1 MGFFYNMITQKLKIA
16 IQGYEGC
23 FHQIVAHKFFGTN
36 IETLPCDTFREVARK
51 VKNGEADYGVM
62 AIENSIAGSIIANY
76 GILQDEDVQVSG
88 EVYLPIVQNLMVL
101 PGVTLDQITEVESHP
116 MALLQCVDYLDSHP
130 SWKLVESEDT
140 ALSAKRLAEEGN
152 PHKAAIASTLA
163 ADLFGLEIIQ
173 PEINTIK
180 KNYTRFMVLKRRDNK
195 MAPDANKASL
205 YFKADNRPGALIAAL
220 QTFSDVNM
228 TKLQSYPVPSEPW
241 HYMFHVDLEF
251 DNLDLYFENLARL
264 QAATTEVHVYGVYH
278 NGLN

>member
-1 MGFFYNMITQKLKIA
+1 MITQKLKIA

-23 FHQIVAHKFFGTN
+23 FHQIVAHKFFGTF

-76 GILQDEDVQVSG
+76 GILQDEDVQVCG
-88 EVYLPIVQNLMVL
+88 EYYLPIVQNLMVM

-116 MALLQCVDYLDSHP
+116 MALLQCVDFLDLHP

-152 PHKAAIASTLA
+152 THKAAIASTLA
-163 ADLFGLEIIQ
+163 AELFGLEIIQ

-251 DNLDLYFENLARL
+251 DNLELYFENLARL
-264 QAATTEVHVYGVYH
+264 QAATSEVHVYGVYH
-278 NGLN
+278 NGKKN

>member
-1 MGFFYNMITQKLKIA
+1 MITQKLKIA

-116 MALLQCVDYLDSHP
+116 MALLQCVDFLDSHP

-163 ADLFGLEIIQ
+163 AELFGLEIIQ

-180 KNYTRFMVLKRRDNK
+180 KNYTRFMVLKHRDNK

-264 QAATTEVHVYGVYH
+264 QAATSEVHVYGVYH

>member
-1 MGFFYNMITQKLKIA
+1 MITQKLKIA

-23 FHQIVAHKFFGTN
+23 FHQIVAHKFFGTF

-76 GILQDEDVQVSG
+76 GILQDEDVQVCG
-88 EVYLPIVQNLMVL
+88 EYYLPIVQNLMVM

-116 MALLQCVDYLDSHP
+116 MALLQCVDFLDSHP
-130 SWKLVESEDT
+130 LWKIVESEDT

-152 PHKAAIASTLA
+152 THKAAIASTLA
-163 ADLFGLEIIQ
+163 AELFGLEIIQ

-251 DNLDLYFENLARL
+251 DNLELYFENLTRL
-264 QAATTEVHVYGVYH
+264 QAATSEVHVYGVYH
-278 NGLN
+278 NGKKN

>member
-1 MGFFYNMITQKLKIA
+1 MITQKLKIA

-264 QAATTEVHVYGVYH
+264 QTATSEVHVYGVYH
-278 NGLN
+278 NGKKN

>member
-1 MGFFYNMITQKLKIA
+1 
-16 IQGYEGC
+16 
-23 FHQIVAHKFFGTN
+23 VAHKFFGTN

-62 AIENSIAGSIIANY
+62 AIENSIARSIIANY

-163 ADLFGLEIIQ
+163 AELFGLEIIQ
-173 PEINTIK
+173 PELNTIK

>member
-1 MGFFYNMITQKLKIA
+1 MITQKLKIA

-51 VKNGEADYGVM
+51 VKNGESDYGVM

-264 QAATTEVHVYGVYH
+264 QTATSEVHVYGVYH
-278 NGLN
+278 NGKKN

>member
-1 MGFFYNMITQKLKIA
+1 MITQKLKIA

-23 FHQIVAHKFFGTN
+23 FHQIVAHKYFGTF

-76 GILQDEDVQVSG
+76 GILQDEDVQVCG
-88 EVYLPIVQNLMVL
+88 EYYLPIVQNLMVL

-163 ADLFGLEIIQ
+163 AELFGLEIIQ

-264 QAATTEVHVYGVYH
+264 QTATSEVHVYGVYH
-278 NGLN
+278 NGKKN

>member
-1 MGFFYNMITQKLKIA
+1 MITQKLKIA

-23 FHQIVAHKFFGTN
+23 FHQIVAHKYFGTN
-36 IETLPCDTFREVARK
+36 IITLPCYTFREVARK
-51 VKNGEADYGVM
+51 VKSGEADYGVM

-101 PGVTLDQITEVESHP
+101 PGVTLDQITEVETHP

-140 ALSAKRLAEEGN
+140 ALSAKRLAEEQN

-163 ADLFGLEIIQ
+163 ANLFGLEVIA

-180 KNYTRFMVLKRRDNK
+180 NNYTRFMVLKRRDNK

-205 YFKADNRPGALIAAL
+205 YFKAENRPGALIEAL

-251 DNLDLYFENLARL
+251 DNLDLYFENLERL
-264 QAATTEVHVYGVYH
+264 QAATSEVHVYGVYH

>member
-1 MGFFYNMITQKLKIA
+1 MITQKLKIA

>member
-1 MGFFYNMITQKLKIA
+1 MITQKLKIA

-36 IETLPCDTFREVARK
+36 IETPPCDTFREVARK

-116 MALLQCVDYLDSHP
+116 MALLQCVDFLDSHP

-163 ADLFGLEIIQ
+163 AELFGLEIIQ

-264 QAATTEVHVYGVYH
+264 QAATSEVHVYGVYH

>member
-180 KNYTRFMVLKRRDNK
+180 KN
-195 MAPDANKASL
+195 
-205 YFKADNRPGALIAAL
+205 I
-220 QTFSDVNM
+220 
-228 TKLQSYPVPSEPW
+228 
-241 HYMFHVDLEF
+241 
-251 DNLDLYFENLARL
+251 
-264 QAATTEVHVYGVYH
+264 
-278 NGLN
+278 

>member
-116 MALLQCVDYLDSHP
+116 MALLQCVDFLDSHP

-163 ADLFGLEIIQ
+163 AELFGLEIIQ

-180 KNYTRFMVLKRRDNK
+180 KNYTRFMVLKHRDNK

-264 QAATTEVHVYGVYH
+264 QAATSEVHVYGVYH

>member
-1 MGFFYNMITQKLKIA
+1 MITQKLKIA

-116 MALLQCVDYLDSHP
+116 MALLQCVDFLDSHP

-163 ADLFGLEIIQ
+163 AELFGLEIIQ

-264 QAATTEVHVYGVYH
+264 QAATSEVHVYGVYH

>member
-1 MGFFYNMITQKLKIA
+1 
-16 IQGYEGC
+16 
-23 FHQIVAHKFFGTN
+23 HKVFGTN

-51 VKNGEADYGVM
+51 VTNGESDYGVM

-163 ADLFGLEIIQ
+163 AELFGLEIIQ

-264 QAATTEVHVYGVYH
+264 QAATSEVHVYGVYH